1 MFLRKKFLVVL
12 ACFLFVFFGTS
23 LKVSANASTQR
34 LGGAD
39 RYETSVKISQ
49 NNWDKSDCVILT
61 SGEDFPDALSAAPLS
76 KKYNA
81 PILLTTRNSI
91 SSNVLQEI
99 KRLGA
104 KNAFIIGGTGVIS
117 ENINKQL
124 DSLNIS
130 YTRIYGQDRYE
141 TSVKVAELIG
151 TNNGI
156 FITSGENFPDGVS
169 AAPIAAAKQMPIL
182 LTTKDIL
189 PDSVKN
195 FIEKNNVNMAYIVGG
210 EGAVSST
217 SINFKN
223 SKRLSGID
231 RYATNLAVINEFS
244 NTITFNNVY
253 LANGENFADALSGSA
268 AAAKK
273 SSPIV
278 LVNNSYNTKNSII
291 KTNLSSISTISILGG
306 TGVISDSLVNK
317 LITGSGS
324 IKIALDPGHGGY
336 DSGAVGPT
344 GVLEKNV
351 NLAITLKIGKILQD
365 NGIDVVYTRT
375 SDNVSWPSDVGQDL
389 QTRCDIANNADV
401 QYFVCIHSNSA
412 DDPSANGTETYYL
425 SGSPEGQKLAQSIQ
439 QELTKAIGLQDRGI
453 KTAGYYVLKNTNMP
467 AILAEIAFISN
478 PTEEKLLNDD
488 SFQNKAAQAV
498 ATGILKVVNQ

>member
-1 MFLRKKFLVVL
+1 MLIRKKFLIFL
-12 ACFLFVFFGTS
+12 GCFLFIFFKASIG
-23 LKVSANASTQR
+23 VSADATTQR

-49 NNWDKSDCVILT
+49 NNWQKSEYVILT

-76 KKYNA
+76 KKYDA
-81 PILLTTRNSI
+81 PILLTGRNSI
-91 SSNVLQEI
+91 SNSVLQEI
-99 KRLGA
+99 GRLNA
-104 KNAFIIGGTGVIS
+104 RNAFIIGGTGVIS

-124 DSLNIS
+124 SNINVK

-182 LTTKDIL
+182 LTTQSTL

-210 EGAVSST
+210 NGAVGNVNT
-217 SINFKN
+217 NLKN
-223 SKRLSGID
+223 NKRLSGTD
-231 RYATNLAVINEFS
+231 RYATNSAVINEFT
-244 NTITFNNVY
+244 NTLSFNNVY

-273 SSPIV
+273 SSPVV
-278 LVNNSYNTKNSII
+278 LVNNSYNTKNSIV
-291 KTNLSSISTISILGG
+291 KDKLNSIATISILGG
-306 TGVISDSLVNK
+306 TGVISDSLVRK
-317 LITGSGS
+317 IISS
-324 IKIALDPGHGGY
+324 SSPIKVALDPGHGGY

-344 GVLEKNV
+344 GVLEKDV
-351 NLAITLKIGKILQD
+351 NLAITLKVGKILQD

-389 QTRCDIANNADV
+389 QKRSDIANNEGV
-401 QYFVCIHSNSA
+401 QYFVCVHANSA
-412 DDPSANGTETYYL
+412 DAPSANGTETYYME
-425 SGSPEGQKLAQSIQ
+425 GSTVGEKLAKSIQ
-439 QELTKAIGLQDRGI
+439 QELANALGLQDRGI
-453 KTAGYYVLKNTNMP
+453 KTAGYYVLKNTNAP
-467 AILAEIAFISN
+467 AVLTEVAFISN
-478 PTEEKLLNDD
+478 PNEEKLLNSD
-488 SFQNKAAQAV
+488 SFQNKAAKAI